1 MHESSVFKASER
13 VASMRPGK
21 IVVGVGVV
29 CTRRLGIEKYLLLVK
44 RKNDPGKGM
53 YAVPGGKM
61 EFGES
66 IRG

>member
-1 MHESSVFKASER
+1 MHVGQIK
-13 VASMRPGK
+13 
-21 IVVGVGVV
+21 VGVGVV

-53 YAVPGGKM
+53 YSVPGGKM

-66 IRG
+66 LKGYCCLLWKLI